1 MRFRN
6 LITAT
11 LGCLLALGASAS
23 PKLGDP
29 CPLQGTRLP
38 LGKDAFLDL
47 SIEDKAI
54 QAHLVDAANRL
65 IEIPVAS
72 VTLVVEDPG
81 HRQNKWRAVLL
92 PVSPFRLS
100 SPRLFFGP
108 NTFRAKIIVQFED
121 RSPMAS
127 ARTRVNLDNAS

>member
-1 MRFRN
+1 MYLRH
-6 LITAT
+6 LLTAF
-11 LGCLLALGASAS
+11 GCLLALAASAS
-23 PKLGDP
+23 PKVGDL
-29 CPLQGTRLP
+29 CPFQGTRLP

-47 SIEDKAI
+47 SIEDQTI

-65 IEIPVAS
+65 IAIPVAS

-92 PVSPFRLS
+92 PISPFRLS

-108 NTFRAKIIVQFED
+108 NTFRAKIIVLFD
-121 RSPMAS
+121 HRAPVTF
-127 ARTRVNLDNAS
+127 ARTRVNLDNASS